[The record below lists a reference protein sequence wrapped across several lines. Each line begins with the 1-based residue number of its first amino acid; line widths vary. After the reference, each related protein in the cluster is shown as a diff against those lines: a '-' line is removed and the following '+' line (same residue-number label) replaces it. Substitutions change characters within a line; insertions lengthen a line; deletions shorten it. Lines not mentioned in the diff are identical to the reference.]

1 MSCLI
6 YRRNV
11 PSKISNSRSFFRKHF
26 YQQTLDNTFAG
37 NNLFRIYSVA
47 IYLRFNGIYA
57 PFLTARNKLQHVI
70 TEIRFPWKIDT
81 FEPVFPGKIDV
92 DFYFSEEQAWATLDC
107 DWPKGDVVK
116 RCRSVLE
123 SLSWLGTLE
132 WAQKWR
138 PLFHNC
144 FVFFRTALRSL
155 LIKELFGLYF
165 RTRKIYLIRFI
176 KVIHK
181 ASLITASK
189 KYGQ

>member
-57 PFLTARNKLQHVI
+57 PFLTARNKLEHVI

-81 FEPVFPGKIDV
+81 FEPVFPGKSCEF
-92 DFYFSEEQAWATLDC
+92 FYFSDEQAWATLYC
-107 DWPKGDVVK
+107 DWPKWDVVK
-116 RCRSVLE
+116 RSRSALK
-123 SLSWLGTLE
+123 SPSRLGPLE

-138 PLFHNC
+138 TLFLNY
-144 FVFFRTALRSL
+144 FVCLALL
-155 LIKELFGLYF
+155 LEVYWLKN
-165 RTRKIYLIRFI
+165 
-176 KVIHK
+176 
-181 ASLITASK
+181 
-189 KYGQ
+189 